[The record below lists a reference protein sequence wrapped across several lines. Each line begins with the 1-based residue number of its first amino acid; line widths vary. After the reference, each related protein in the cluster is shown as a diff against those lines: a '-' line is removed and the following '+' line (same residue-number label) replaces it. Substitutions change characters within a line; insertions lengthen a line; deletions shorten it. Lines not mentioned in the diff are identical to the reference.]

1 MPNDSIPTHHRR
13 ASRASFTA
21 SSRDIGC
28 QRARR
33 AAPTTPMRPT
43 ERESDSYNSSAG
55 ATSTLLAQFGALP
68 RRKRQTAEKNA
79 PTYRRVP
86 NPQARP
92 RPGHHPQVRW
102 QATRLWPLSVWALF
116 RPDAPVAVTNGALTS
131 GQWKGSAMFAYS
143 TAIVLADV
151 SIPQPD
157 PSKLPGGDA

>member
-28 QRARR
+28 QRVRR

-55 ATSTLLAQFGALP
+55 ATSTLLAQFGGLP

-79 PTYRRVP
+79 PTHRRVP

-92 RPGHHPQVRW
+92 ARTFTLKSDGRPPACGRFPCGRYSGL
-102 QATRLWPLSVWALF
+102 TR
-116 RPDAPVAVTNGALTS
+116 R
-131 GQWKGSAMFAYS
+131 
-143 TAIVLADV
+143 
-151 SIPQPD
+151 
-157 PSKLPGGDA
+157 